1 MARAAP
7 RRPSTQAPSAPTP
20 PDAPDPA
27 AAAGPAATAAAN
39 AAADASAG
47 LARQPF
53 DALLQQGTAWL
64 RSMEELH
71 TLQLNTAHLA
81 LKRLED
87 LQQRLQA
94 AASGAEIASLQAEF
108 LRFEAAAATHF
119 WQEFAELMLRSAARR
134 TAQLGEAAPV
144 ALPAAALA
152 PFASLASFAP
162 LAASMPGAA
171 DWIGPLLGMIHTGIQ
186 PLDVVYGA
194 ALNRELVPPRPAV

>member
-20 PDAPDPA
+20 PDAADPA
-27 AAAGPAATAAAN
+27 AAAGNAATVVAN

-119 WQEFAELMLRSAARR
+119 WQEFAELMLRSAALR
-134 TAQLGEAAPV
+134 T
-144 ALPAAALA
+144 AALA

-162 LAASMPGAA
+162 LAASMPSAA
-171 DWIGPLLGMIHTGIQ
+171 DWLGPLLGMIHTGIQ

-194 ALNRELVPPRPAV
+194 ALNRELVPPRPAG